1 MDSTV
6 DIVHGMWLLKFLQ
19 YSSIHQKQLR
29 IDHLEEMLR
38 LGIVQLQL
46 LDTQYPKHHVL
57 AQSLYIANYVQ
68 LQVTY
73 E

>member
-6 DIVHGMWLLKFLQ
+6 DIVLGMLQLRFLQ
-19 YSSIHQKQLR
+19 SSNIHQIQLR
-29 IDHLEEMLR
+29 RDHLEEMLQ
-38 LGIVQLQL
+38 LGIVQPKL
-46 LDTQYPKHHVL
+46 LDIQYPKHHVL